1 MSSSPAATR
10 YVPPAGRLDEAFQV
24 AVSWLTD
31 HGISL
36 MGSRVLSVRGR
47 KSGALQRV
55 PVNLLVLDGA
65 RYLVSPRGNTQWVR
79 NVRVA
84 GTVQLRVGRRTEQV
98 TPVELPADE
107 RVAVLRV
114 YLRRWGWEV
123 GRFVEGL
130 SGTSTDAELAEA
142 APGIPVFRLTSRD

>member
-10 YVPPAGRLDEAFQV
+10 YVPPAGRLDGAFQV

-55 PVNLLVLDGA
+55 PVNLLVLDGE

-84 GTVQLRVGRRTEQV
+84 GTAQLRVGRRTEQV
-98 TPVELPADE
+98 TPVELPADQ

-130 SGTSTDAELAEA
+130 TGTSTDAELAEA

>member
-55 PVNLLVLDGA
+55 PVNLLVLDGE